1 MKKHPMKKI
10 SILSLFLLFT
20 LAGQSQLLEKFV
32 AVDPFTEISVS
43 NALVV
48 NFVKSEKGQLEIK
61 AKEGVID
68 AVKVSQNGEKLNLT
82 LDTKALNGKETGKIE
97 VIAYVQDLP
106 TRIIGESAVIFSIKD
121 EFASG
126 DVKIELKQASQIK
139 LKGRFDNL
147 NINLEAASSANGEI
161 ASANT
166 VTVVARQAS
175 SFEVEGMCKVLKLY
189 FFEASTAELEAF
201 KVQKVIVSARTASHI
216 HVNEADNITIEKLSE
231 ASALKYHEANT
242 VKEVSIDESSSVKKV
257 KE

>member
-1 MKKHPMKKI
+1 MKKI
-10 SILSLFLLFT
+10 ST
-20 LAGQSQLLEKFV
+20 LALFMMFVLIGHSQLLEKFV

-48 NFVKSEKGQLEIK
+48 NFVKSDKGQLEIK

-68 AVKVSQNGEKLNLT
+68 AVKVSQKGEKLNLT

-147 NINLEAASSANGEI
+147 NINLESASVVNGEV
-161 ASANT
+161 ANANT
-166 VTVVARQAS
+166 VTVIARQAS
-175 SFEVEGMCKVLKLY
+175 QFSIEGMCKVLKLY
-189 FFEASTAELEAF
+189 FFEASIAELEAF
-201 KVQKVIVSARTASHI
+201 KVQKITVSARTASHI
-216 HVNEADNITIEKLSE
+216 HVNEADNILVEKLSE
-231 ASALKYHEANT
+231 ASTLKYHEANT
-242 VKEVSIDESSSVKKV
+242 VKEVHIDASSSVKKV
-257 KE
+257 KD